1 MSADSEGIW
10 TSVAGEVVAPPS
22 SRARVGDC
30 HEQNKPGEVAAT
42 AWALDI
48 PLEMTVDDLRAY
60 VGNQR
65 LGGVL
70 LATVAVLG
78 ALLTTGLVRPWG
90 EIVPGWVPVIG
101 KRRIPPGLA
110 IVPASLMAIVIASAC
125 VAFVRGV
132 LLGEMPFGIGDWGV
146 VGPTLL
152 WPVWGAALGVATLA
166 YYYRRRG
173 RCRLCGRGATGREEP
188 MTPAP

>member
-1 MSADSEGIW
+1 VVIPLIY
-10 TSVAGEVVAPPS
+10 VAT
-22 SRARVGDC
+22 RW
-30 HEQNKPGEVAAT
+30 

-48 PLEMTVDDLRAY
+48 PLGMPVDDLRAY

-70 LATVAVLG
+70 LASVAALG

-90 EIVPGWVPVIG
+90 EIVPPRVPVLG
-101 KRRIPPGLA
+101 RRRIPPGLA
-110 IVPASLMAIVIASAC
+110 IVPASLMAIVITSAG
-125 VAFVRGV
+125 VAFVRNV
-132 LLGEMPFGIGDWGV
+132 LVGEMPFGIGDWGV

-152 WPVWGAALGVATLA
+152 WPVWGAGLGVATLA

-173 RCRLCGRGATGREEP
+173 RCRTCGRGALGARSKERPRPDGRRCGPVGPTAEHLDRRSDQWGESGCK
-188 MTPAP
+188 